1 MKDLLE
7 QGIKFPEIADP
18 KAVEY
23 EMNNELTE
31 LFYRTITYL
40 VDDKKIGYLRYQ
52 AIAYLLP
59 DIQDKYYTNAQ
70 RASMTLAQIMMTQL
84 VKRLESSFYAFKKSL
99 NRFRLSTERMIEM
112 FNKGKVFVAPDA
124 QVNSLMD
131 KDWSDEEIEEYIL
144 ELSAENPR
152 NQVFTPADFDPGFLP
167 LLQNDLQNITEICEE
182 WHRVHE
188 DPKLN
193 VFKKLLKNELL
204 REDLNATGKLV
215 IFTESKETA
224 EYLTTQLQEQYK
236 KILTVSG
243 ANRRILFDLIQ
254 KNFDANYPKEF
265 EHQYDFLIT
274 TEVLAE
280 GVNLHRSNIIV
291 NYDTPWNATRLM
303 QRIGRINRIGSIA
316 DVIYNYAFYPS
327 KQSDQLINLYNNAYI
342 KLQGFHTA
350 FGEDARIYTTEEVLE
365 QVKLHTQGMGEEE
378 DKRLIYLRFIREF
391 KEKNEKEFKRIKN
404 IPLKARTGRKPKKQH
419 TTIKGGSLIFMK
431 SAYKLEFY
439 KVAHSGQLEALSFVA
454 AAELFEAEPSEIS
467 EALPDWHYQHID
479 KAEHNFEQELFST
492 STDTVSGE
500 QADAR
505 TNLAKKFLRG
515 LRSDSKDEKFRTA
528 AESLIFLLEKGTI
541 TSLAN
546 ELRKLRLKWDKGEI
560 KAHQVEIFIMQMA
573 ARYIQNSNEMEDADL
588 LDAPPLPFEITQK
601 PDIILSETFIL

>member
-1 MKDLLE
+1 
-7 QGIKFPEIADP
+7 
-18 KAVEY
+18 
-23 EMNNELTE
+23 
-31 LFYRTITYL
+31 
-40 VDDKKIGYLRYQ
+40 
-52 AIAYLLP
+52 
-59 DIQDKYYTNAQ
+59 
-70 RASMTLAQIMMTQL
+70 
-84 VKRLESSFYAFKKSL
+84 LESSFYAFTKSL
-99 NRFRLSTERMIEM
+99 ERFRLSTERMIDM

-144 ELSAENPR
+144 ELSADNPR
-152 NQVFTPADFDPGFLP
+152 NQIFTPADFDPDFLS
-167 LLQNDLQNITEICEE
+167 LLHNDLQNITEICEE
-182 WHRVHE
+182 WNRINE
-188 DPKLN
+188 DPKLD

-204 REDLNATGKLV
+204 REDLNPTGKLV

-224 EYLTTQLQEQYK
+224 EYLTRELKDQYK

-243 ANRRILFDLIQ
+243 ENRRILFDSIQ
-254 KNFDANYPKEF
+254 KNFDANYAREF
-265 EHQYDFLIT
+265 EHDHDFLIT

-280 GVNLHRSNIIV
+280 GINLHRANIIM

-303 QRIGRINRIGSIA
+303 QRIGRVNRIGSIA

-365 QVKLHTQGMGEEE
+365 QVKLHTQGLGEEE

-404 IPLKARTGRKPKKQH
+404 LPLKARTGRQPKKQH
-419 TTIKGGSLIFMK
+419 KELKGGGLIFMK
-431 SAYKLEFY
+431 SPYKLEFY
-439 KVAHSGQLEALSFVA
+439 KVSHAGQTEAVSFVA
-454 AAELFEAEPSEIS
+454 AAELFESNVSEIS
-467 EALPDWHYQHID
+467 EPLPDWHYTHVE
-479 KAEHNFEQELFST
+479 KAEQNFEQELFSA

-500 QADAR
+500 QADAK
-505 TNLAKKFLRG
+505 TNQAKKFLRG
-515 LRSDSKDEKFRTA
+515 LRADIRDEKFRTA

-546 ELRKLRLKWDKGEI
+546 ELRKLRLKWDKGEM
-560 KAHQVEIFIMQMA
+560 KAHQVEVFVMQMA
-573 ARYIQNSNEMEDADL
+573 AKYVQTPTRWKMLIS
-588 LDAPPLPFEITQK
+588 
-601 PDIILSETFIL
+601 